1 MTHKMQVM
9 QQFSQQHKFTRLSC
23 KYFIVL
29 LSRTTTQ
36 ILVIHDV
43 IGEEFSID

>member
-1 MTHKMQVM
+1 L
-9 QQFSQQHKFTRLSC
+9 TRLSC
-23 KYFIVL
+23 KNFIVL